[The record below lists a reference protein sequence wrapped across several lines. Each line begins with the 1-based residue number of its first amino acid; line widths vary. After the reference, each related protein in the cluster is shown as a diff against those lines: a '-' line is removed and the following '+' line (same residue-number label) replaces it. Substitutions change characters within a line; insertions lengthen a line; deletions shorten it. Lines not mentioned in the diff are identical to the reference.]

1 MKVLPAGARG
11 ELLTLLQHH
20 LRRALNTASTVDSV
34 TQHHP
39 SGMHSIRI
47 LRRIWLQ
54 LAARRSLTND
64 ASSLHPSLSDA
75 TVKHMPEFPLIYPDF
90 IPTPIWGRRNAL
102 REELERADMLERRMH
117 IDIPEFY
124 VGSIVA
130 VTCSDANMGNRQNR
144 FLGICINRSRS
155 GLSHRFTL
163 RNVVEGL
170 GVEVMYEL
178 YNPTILKI
186 ETIKLEKRLDDDL
199 TYLVDALPE
208 YSTFDFH
215 MEPVAHPAGA
225 PIPVNPIKVK
235 MRPPPWTRRWELLD
249 CKGIEDAWT
258 LVTPYYKRKFHKTK
272 VKELRK
278 YDLIAD
284 HREAGSDLETEL
296 MIEQEMRNFE
306 VEKHRMGST
315 KRRILRS
322 AARSSHR

>member
-1 MKVLPAGARG
+1 MVTAR
-11 ELLTLLQHH
+11 LIRRCW
-20 LRRALNTASTVDSV
+20 LRLASQRRV
-34 TQHHP
+34 T
-39 SGMHSIRI
+39 
-47 LRRIWLQ
+47 
-54 LAARRSLTND
+54 
-64 ASSLHPSLSDA
+64 SDA
-75 TVKHMPEFPLIYPDF
+75 TSQYAQPSGTTIKHMPEFPLIYPDF

-102 REELERADMLERRMH
+102 REELERTDMLQRRMN

-144 FLGICINRSRS
+144 FLGICISRS
-155 GLSHRFTL
+155 HYGLSHRFVL
-163 RNVVEGL
+163 RNVVDGL

-215 MEPVAHPAGA
+215 LEPVAHPAGA
-225 PIPVNPIKVK
+225 PVPINPLKVK

-249 CKGIEDAWT
+249 CKGIEDSWT
-258 LVTPYYKRKFHKTK
+258 LATPYFKRKFHKTK
-272 VKELRK
+272 VKDLRK

-284 HREAGSDLETEL
+284 HREAGSDLETE
-296 MIEQEMRNFE
+296 MKIEQEMHEFE
-306 VEKHRMGST
+306 VTRHRMGAT

-322 AARSSHR
+322 AAQPSVHR